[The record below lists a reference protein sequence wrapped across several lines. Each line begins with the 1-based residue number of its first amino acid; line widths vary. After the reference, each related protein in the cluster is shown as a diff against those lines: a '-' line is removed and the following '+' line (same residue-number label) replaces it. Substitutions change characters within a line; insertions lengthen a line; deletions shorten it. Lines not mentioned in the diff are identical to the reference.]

1 VRESLTCEQAAQR
14 GHAPPEL
21 AHPGRVRDRW
31 QATASN
37 DRRAPRFPDDRIAD
51 GALVKV
57 LEAHI
62 EVLRTQLTVAE
73 TQIKKQAAEFAARDE
88 KARLDY
94 AALGEKLRAAEK
106 HTSGRGRGLWWSL
119 RRRQSK
125 SLAS

>member
-1 VRESLTCEQAAQR
+1 VRESLIYEQAAQR

-21 AHPGRVRDRW
+21 AHPGRVKDRW

-62 EVLRTQLTVAE
+62 EVLKTQLTVAE
-73 TQIKKQAAEFAARDE
+73 TQIKKQAAEFA
-88 KARLDY
+88 ARLDY

-119 RRRQSK
+119 TRR
-125 SLAS
+125 